1 MCCHMVSMCF
11 FALLC
16 WVGLTWVHPSTGCP
30 WSVQMAKLDSD
41 PSSAAAR
48 TSSGAPA
55 KGAAAPA
62 TVYNPRVDTLY
73 ESFFNLPA
81 VKAALPP
88 EAPEQAAQDPP
99 KLPGR
104 KPPGSIP
111 APKHGDVLNMLSRY
125 TTNAMGP
132 LRHESSTLYMAAR
145 IHFQHCTV
153 GVIAFRLAL
162 LDMLVFIMQVR

>member
-1 MCCHMVSMCF
+1 
-11 FALLC
+11 
-16 WVGLTWVHPSTGCP
+16 
-30 WSVQMAKLDSD
+30 MAKLDSD

-88 EAPEQAAQDPP
+88 EAPEQAAQEPP

-104 KPPGSIP
+104 KPPGSRP
-111 APKHGDVLNMLSRY
+111 APKHGDILNMLSRY
-125 TTNAMGP
+125 TYTAKGP
-132 LRHESSTLYMAAR
+132 SLIGITAALWTWQLYCTLKAA
-145 IHFQHCTV
+145 
-153 GVIAFRLAL
+153 L
-162 LDMLVFIMQVR
+162 